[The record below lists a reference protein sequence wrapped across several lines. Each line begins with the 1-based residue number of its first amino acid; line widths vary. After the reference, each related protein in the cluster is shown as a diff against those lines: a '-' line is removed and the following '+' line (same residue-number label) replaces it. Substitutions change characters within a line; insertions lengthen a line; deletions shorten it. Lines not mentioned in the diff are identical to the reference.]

1 MLYRLSRKQLV
12 AVLTVSLVLAPIG
25 VALARL
31 AGSSLLVPAK
41 QKATADA
48 SVAGNGPAI
57 PGTGLPQYGNR
68 RGFDIPLPAS
78 SGPQVALPDEVTPTS
93 FNSLAALDGVGATGG
108 SRNWGAAWGGF
119 RFSPNG
125 GRPGPSRGSASFAT
139 SGSGMAGASAWGGV
153 SGTAPARRQAVAQA
167 VRARIQERIA
177 ALPPRPSPSR
187 PGGGS
192 SGSGGSGGGSGS
204 GSGDGGSQDGIG
216 GDAAGTPP
224 GFAGAPGAAAGGGA
238 GGAGAA
244 GSLSPAATPEPMSL
258 LLVGAGFAGLYR
270 ARKYLA

>member
-1 MLYRLSRKQLV
+1 MWYRFSRKHLV

-31 AGSSLLVPAK
+31 AGSSLLLPSK
-41 QKATADA
+41 QQGNADA
-48 SVAGNGPAI
+48 TVAGKGPAI

-78 SGPQVALPDEVTPTS
+78 SGPQVALPDEVMPTS

-119 RFSPNG
+119 RFSPDG
-125 GRPGPSRGSASFAT
+125 RRPGPSRGSASFAT

-167 VRARIQERIA
+167 VRARIQERVA
-177 ALPPRPSPSR
+177 ALPPKPSPSR
-187 PGGGS
+187 PRGGS
-192 SGSGGSGGGSGS
+192 SGSGGSGS
-204 GSGDGGSQDGIG
+204 SGDSGSQDGAG
-216 GDAAGTPP
+216 GEVAGTPP
-224 GFAGAPGAAAGGGA
+224 GFAGAPSAAAG